1 MTTDTL
7 STDSGT
13 VKESALLDQVRT
25 GNPASCGPLVD
36 HLGAPVFHYL
46 YWLTGTVEEATT
58 LFKDTLLHLY
68 LNPSRA
74 RKEASARQ
82 WVYGHVTQ
90 LWLQDRQRQ
99 RQRRSS
105 LDNILRG
112 GLKTK
117 EQAPWVDW
125 MTQCPEAT
133 GPEALALEPTV
144 DIIGQLSDQERAVLL
159 LTNLAK
165 LPLKYVATT
174 LRISPRKTRKRLMS
188 AFAQLSLQE
197 DAPTDAAHRK
207 VERLARRRAL
217 GIESN
222 GQAKAL
228 DKLIENDS
236 HRATQ
241 VNHCNDVLQTLEDLP
256 RAAAPPS
263 LTQETITHLEE
274 GHAALETRIATWGFR
289 FMQVTVPLF
298 ILAILAIILLP
309 AISRSREMARRA
321 DATENLRELGVAL
334 KAYSDSAYGNRY
346 PALTDEPGLWV
357 PDLTVLY
364 PTYIKDPAL
373 LVNPSLN
380 DPALV
385 AALTEALNQSPPDW
399 KKAHALFAQSYV
411 YTGYALLDAEALA
424 SFMALR
430 DAEGDRDME
439 GDLETVD
446 RRFYRLRK
454 GVDQFFAGNLR
465 ALPGE
470 KPPGPTRIP
479 VMFEVFSTSGF
490 GANPEG
496 ANVLY
501 LDGTV
506 AYIPFGTSF
515 PVDSVV
521 MELLEE
527 AQRR

>member
-7 STDSGT
+7 STDSGA
-13 VKESALLDQVRT
+13 VNESALLDQVRT
-25 GNPASCGPLVD
+25 GDPASCGPLVD
-36 HLGAPVFHYL
+36 HLGAPIFHYL

-144 DIIGQLSDQERAVLL
+144 DSIGQLTDHERAVLL
-159 LTNLAK
+159 LTTLAR
-165 LPLKYVATT
+165 LPLKYVAAT
-174 LRISPRKTRKRLMS
+174 LRVSPRKARKRLVS
-188 AFAQLSLQE
+188 AFAKLSAQP
-197 DAPTDAAHRK
+197 DTPTDAASRK
-207 VERLARRRAL
+207 VGRLAQRRAL

-228 DKLIENDS
+228 DKLIESDGEHESQVS
-236 HRATQ
+236 HC
-241 VNHCNDVLQTLEDLP
+241 HGVLQDLQALP
-256 RAAAPPS
+256 RAAAPS
-263 LTQETITHLEE
+263 TLTQETITHLEE

-321 DATENLRELGVAL
+321 DATENLRELGQAL
-334 KAYSDSAYGNRY
+334 KAYSNASYGNRY
-346 PALTDEPGLWV
+346 PPITAEAGLWV
-357 PDLTVLY
+357 PDLTALY
-364 PTYIKDPAL
+364 PTYIDNPAL

-385 AALTEALNQSPPDW
+385 SAITEALTQSPPDW
-399 KKAHALFAQSYV
+399 KTAHELFARSYV
-411 YTGYALLDAEALA
+411 YTGYTLLDAESLA

-430 DAEGDRDME
+430 NAEGERDLE
-439 GDLETVD
+439 GDLETDD

-454 GVDQFFAGNLR
+454 GVEQFFAGNLR
-465 ALPGE
+465 AIPGE
-470 KPPGPTRIP
+470 KTTGPIRIP
-479 VMFEVFSTSGF
+479 VMFEVFSATGF
-490 GANPEG
+490 GTNPEG

-515 PVDSVV
+515 PVNDSV